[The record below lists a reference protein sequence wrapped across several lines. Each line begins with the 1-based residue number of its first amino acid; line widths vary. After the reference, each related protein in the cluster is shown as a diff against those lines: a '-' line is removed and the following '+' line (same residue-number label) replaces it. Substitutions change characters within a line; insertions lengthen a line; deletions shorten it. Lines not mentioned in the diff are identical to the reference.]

1 MSSLLTEEGINDWRN
16 ISSKI
21 KLYKTNIEHL
31 MNTSSWIELETR
43 LKGNTTI
50 HKSVQ
55 YRINKEKEH
64 WKEVLVRIIAIV
76 RTLASNNLAF
86 HRGNEKIYERNNGF
100 FY

>member
-1 MSSLLTEEGINDWRN
+1 MLSLLTEKGFNNWRN
-16 ISSKI
+16 LSSKI
-21 KLYKTNIEHL
+21 KLHEMNIENR
-31 MNTSSWIELETR
+31 MNMSWIELETI

-50 HKSVQ
+50 DKSVQ
-55 YRINKEKEH
+55 HRINKGKEQ

-86 HRGNEKIYERNNGF
+86 HGGNEKIYERNNGF